1 MPGEPTAIH
10 GRLSQPADR
19 VSFGFPFS
27 PKPTSGMTLN
37 KVRYASVDVIRG
49 LAVAAMIQVNNP
61 GDWGH
66 VWWPL
71 EHAQWNGCT
80 PTDLIFPLFLFV
92 VGVSVSLAIVPRIE
106 AGAEHAPIRHAALR
120 RAARIA
126 GLGLLLNLMA
136 WIAIP
141 EAHLRLP
148 GVLQRIGICFAAA
161 ALLAIDTRPRTRDVI
176 GVLLLT
182 GYGALLLAGG
192 SLDPWVNI
200 VSRVDT
206 AVLGNV
212 VYTTDPAT
220 GRGHDP
226 EGLLATLPALATTL
240 LGMRAGTW
248 LRAGDTR
255 RLLVAAVVCAVAGWL
270 LQPLWPFNKNLW
282 TPSYVLWSGGWSF
295 ALLALFHVLIDKR
308 GWKLPGRAFGVNA
321 VAAYAGSGLMVY
333 LLIWLGIAAPL
344 YQLAFASWMTP
355 LFGPYVPSAAWG
367 VVFVAIWLLIVRWM
381 DKRGI
386 YLKV

>member
-1 MPGEPTAIH
+1 
-10 GRLSQPADR
+10 
-19 VSFGFPFS
+19 
-27 PKPTSGMTLN
+27 MTLK

-49 LAVAAMIQVNNP
+49 ITVAAMLLVNDP

-71 EHAQWNGCT
+71 EHAEWNGCT
-80 PTDLIFPLFLFV
+80 PTDLVFPLFLFI

-106 AGAEHAPIRHAALR
+106 AGAERAPIRHAALR
-120 RAARIA
+120 RAARIV

-148 GVLQRIGICFAAA
+148 GVLQRIGICFAAV
-161 ALLAIDTRPRTRDVI
+161 ALLAVDARSRTRDVI
-176 GVLLLT
+176 GVLLLV

-192 SLDPWVNI
+192 SLEPWTNI
-200 VSRVDT
+200 ASRFDT
-206 AVLGNV
+206 AVFGPF
-212 VYTTDPAT
+212 VYMTDPAT

-240 LGMRAGTW
+240 LGMRAGAW

-255 RLLVAAVVCAVAGWL
+255 RLAIAAIVCAVAGWV

-282 TPSYVLWSGGWSF
+282 TPSYVLWTGGWSF
-295 ALLALFHVLIDKR
+295 ALLALFHVLVDKR

-321 VAAYAGSGLMVY
+321 IAAYAGSGLMVY
-333 LLIWLGIAAPL
+333 LLIGPGIAAPL
-344 YQLAFASWMTP
+344 YRVVFASWMTP

-367 VVFVAIWLLIVRWM
+367 IVFVAIWWLIVRWM